1 MKGWGD
7 MQEQSKP
14 AQRSGIEE
22 VWRFFSSM
30 KLALFVLLILAVA
43 SVVGTLLPQD
53 PQTRQPVYDIYHSF
67 WYRGLLGLL
76 SMNLLICSLERIK
89 LIRKALGEP
98 NTKISEAFVKNLK
111 LAGTV
116 RHKASLAET
125 EKVWVEALAA
135 KGYRVFADE
144 NEGKKILA
152 ADRGRFGVLGS
163 FITHLSFLVI
173 VLGAIYG
180 NFTGFETYLAGVE
193 GQTISMLSL
202 PDIKNFDPEENFSI
216 RINRAWEEG
225 STSTPGMVKD
235 WYSDLSVIE
244 NGKEVFRKRIEVND
258 PLKWKGV
265 KFYQSSFQ
273 AGLPALNFTI
283 EDEKGQKREVT
294 GLEGE
299 VLPLDNNLYLNI
311 QGYVPQFDPNQP
323 QNPQAPNGKPAVLYQ
338 VFKNNQQIAYSY
350 QYIGQAAQVE
360 NYKVTANGIKTV
372 NMTGLSVRRDP
383 GVPIVWAGSIMMVV
397 GIFLSFMLQH
407 RKIWVVLKQAGNTI
421 IAEYGAQVDK
431 NKLGLEQDLDEILTA
446 VQERG

>member
-14 AQRSGIEE
+14 AQPSGIEE

-53 PQTRQPVYDIYHSF
+53 PQTRQPIYDIYHSF

-89 LIRKALGEP
+89 LIIKALGEP
-98 NTKISEAFVKNLK
+98 NTRISEAFVKNLK
-111 LAGTV
+111 LSGTV

-144 NEGKKILA
+144 ADGKKVLA

-180 NFTGFETYLAGVE
+180 NFTGFETYLSGVE

-202 PDIKNFDPEENFSI
+202 PDIKNFDPEENFSVK
-216 RINRAWEEG
+216 INRAWEEG
-225 STSTPGMVKD
+225 SQATPGMIKD
-235 WYSDLSVIE
+235 WYSDLSVLE

-258 PLKWKGV
+258 PLKWRGV

-273 AGLPALNFTI
+273 SGVPALNFTI
-283 EDEKGQKREVT
+283 EDDKGQKRELT
-294 GLEGE
+294 GMEGE
-299 VLPLDNNLYLNI
+299 VLSLDSNLYLVI
-311 QGYVPQFDPNQP
+311 QGYVPQFDPSQP

-360 NYKVTANGIKTV
+360 NFKVTANGIRTV
-372 NMTGLSVRRDP
+372 NYTGLSVRRDP
-383 GVPIVWAGSIMMVV
+383 GVPIVWLGCTLMVI

-407 RKIWVVLKQAGNTI
+407 RKIWVVLKQAGNTVV
-421 IAEYGAQVDK
+421 AEYGAQVDK
-431 NKLGLEQDLDEILTA
+431 NKLGLENDLEAILA
-446 VQERG
+446 SVQERG